1 MKCRLKKRKKEEYIF
16 QNNVYSLRLKEIFE
30 TKTNNTNKIAK
41 IGLPVLCMLFP
52 AAPFPLAPPFAELEP
67 PLLGFGPG
75 VGLGPGPGVGS
86 GSGIGSGPG
95 IGSGLGSGSAMI
107 VIKIAVEDEL

>member
-41 IGLPVLCMLFP
+41 TGLPVLCMLFP
-52 AAPFPLAPPFAELEP
+52 AAPFPLAPSFAELKP
-67 PLLGFGPG
+67 PLLGF
-75 VGLGPGPGVGS
+75 GPGVGS